1 MKPRLT
7 SAFFLVLFLF
17 TWLFFTGEVLFTII
31 SIGVIA
37 WTLFEFFSA
46 VKRCKAY
53 RPFATIGI
61 IGGVLIMS
69 YQALLELAPDI
80 SDQTNQCIALVLFMI
95 FASEIFRKEKQD
107 SIANIALTVF
117 GVFFLAFLGS
127 YMIKIRFLPHAR
139 LWILF
144 LFVVAKMN
152 DVGAYVIGSRFGHV
166 KLAKYISPK
175 KTVEGAV
182 GGVLIGVLSGLG
194 LWLVLDEYHTFI
206 GLTGVIGLSFIL
218 GIIGQLGDLF
228 ESLLKRDLKIKDFG
242 HFIPGFGGVLDLLD
256 SMYFAT
262 PALYFYITE
271 VMRLN

>member
-1 MKPRLT
+1 MKTRLA

-17 TWLFFTGEVLFTII
+17 VWLFFTGEVLFAVI

-46 VKRCKAY
+46 VKKYKTY

-69 YQALLELAPDI
+69 YQALLELVPDI

-95 FASEIFRKEKQD
+95 FGAELFRKEKKD
-107 SIANIALTVF
+107 SISNVALTVF

-194 LWLVLDEYHTFI
+194 LWLCLGEYRTFI
-206 GLTGVIGLSFIL
+206 DLAGIICLSFVL
-218 GIIGQLGDLF
+218 GLFGQLGDLF

-262 PALYFYITE
+262 PVLYFYITE